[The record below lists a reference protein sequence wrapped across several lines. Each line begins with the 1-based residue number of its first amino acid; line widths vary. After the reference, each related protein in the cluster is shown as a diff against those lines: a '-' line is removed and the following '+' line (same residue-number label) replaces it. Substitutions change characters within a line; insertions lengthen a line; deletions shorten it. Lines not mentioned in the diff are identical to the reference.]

1 MNNNNAKFNIK
12 ERKQQI
18 FLTGSLHS
26 DHSIVYAFVC
36 EQELSHMDKNNG
48 HPDLVCEHVCSLIK
62 CHDRLHQRNIE
73 KKANIRNRYNQVQH
87 MYDVLL
93 L

>member
-1 MNNNNAKFNIK
+1 MSNYYAKFNIK

-18 FLTGSLHS
+18 FPTGGLHS
-26 DHSIVYAFVC
+26 DHSILYALVY
-36 EQELSHMDKNNG
+36 EQELSHMDNNNG
-48 HPDLVCEHVCSLIK
+48 NPDLVCEDVCSLIK
-62 CHDRLHQRNIE
+62 CHYRLHQRKV
-73 KKANIRNRYNQVQH
+73 KKQANIRNPYNQAPH